1 MREYYSVLGVDKNA
15 AESEII
21 SAYRKLAAKFH
32 PDANGN
38 DNFFAERYREV
49 QEAYNVL
56 ISPAKRAAYD
66 SSLDPKFAQT
76 IEIFKDKEK
85 PIVTFFEISKKIIS
99 ETEPVTLRWQTIHAS
114 NIFIDLIGKVDAEGT
129 KILRIPFE
137 NKETLRITISAKND
151 FLNESASKFIEIK
164 NKDFQETKS
173 VVQTIPINQHNTDS
187 NDSKVDDR
195 SESIE
200 LKKDI
205 KPKASKEIKTSKSKS
220 DTKKAEVNNS
230 RKERPLTKEERLA
243 GITIAYEDES
253 EKKTFNRRD
262 LYVYIVLIVLLVFVA
277 MMLIFAYSLN
287 PIG

>member
-49 QEAYNVL
+49 QEAYNIL
-56 ISPAKRAAYD
+56 ISPVKRAAYD

-85 PIVTFFEISKKIIS
+85 PIVTFFEISKKSIS

-114 NIFIDLIGKVDAEGT
+114 NIYIDLIGKVDSEGT

-137 NKETLRITISAKND
+137 NRETLRITISAKND
-151 FLNESASKFIEIK
+151 FLNESASKFIDIK

-173 VVQTIPINQHNTDS
+173 DQALPINQYKTDS

-195 SESIE
+195 SESNE
-200 LKKDI
+200 LKKDF
-205 KPKASKEIKTSKSKS
+205 KPKASKEIKTSESKS